1 MLPML
6 PKSTPHDSPS
16 CEIWESGG
24 APCGI
29 AICRRRGPMRI
40 QAWMKHPVITV
51 KPHLTLAPAAFV
63 ADAARL
69 MRRDRLAA
77 PPIVEGGRRVGI
89 PPRSGV
95 PDAFVEPSYS
105 TLPSG

>member
-1 MLPML
+1 
-6 PKSTPHDSPS
+6 
-16 CEIWESGG
+16 
-24 APCGI
+24 
-29 AICRRRGPMRI
+29 MRI

-69 MRRDRLAA
+69 MRRERIGAI
-77 PPIVEGGRRVGI
+77 PIVEGGRLVGI
-89 PPRSGV
+89 LTRSGV
-95 PDAFVEPSYS
+95 LDAFVEPSYS